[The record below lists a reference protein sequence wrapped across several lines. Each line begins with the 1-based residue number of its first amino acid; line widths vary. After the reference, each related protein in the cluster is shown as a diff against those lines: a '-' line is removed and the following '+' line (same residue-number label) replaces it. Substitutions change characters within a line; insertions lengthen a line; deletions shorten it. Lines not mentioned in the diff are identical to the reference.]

1 MNYQHTGLT
10 KTVSELQPLTR
21 GEQTPALYANM
32 ERHPTEKAGT
42 QECAVNQERQ
52 NLQRPSVM
60 YGSHM
65 AQRTVLDRT
74 IFSKAQR
81 LYGRSTHFGPR
92 TDMGAFE
99 EMNVQDTL
107 NDAYE
112 QPAFDRELGH
122 SKLQKIYG
130 L

>member
-32 ERHPTEKAGT
+32 ERHPTEKVGS
-42 QECAVNQERQ
+42 QEFAVNQERQ
-52 NLQRPSVM
+52 NLQRLSVM

-81 LYGRSTHFGPR
+81 LYGRSNHFGLR

-99 EMNVQDTL
+99 EMNVEDTL

-112 QPAFDRELGH
+112 QAAFDRELGH